1 MIPGDDF
8 AAAFLTLRFAAF
20 LVVVLATAGRD
31 LVPDFF
37 ALVAA
42 LEPLVVVFFAAFFFE
57 AFDAERDFVLVRLFV
72 LTMFLSLKVVLGA
85 FDKSNASPSLKKRC
99 LLWTT
104 SVATRAPQEARSK
117 TRLQNEAVN

>member
-72 LTMFLSLKVVLGA
+72 LTMFPVLESCSRRLRQKQRLPIAEEALPVV
-85 FDKSNASPSLKKRC
+85 DH
-99 LLWTT
+99 
-104 SVATRAPQEARSK
+104 
-117 TRLQNEAVN
+117 